1 MSQSDFVHLHVHSQ
15 YSLLEASIRPDQ
27 LVKRAFNFK
36 QNAVALTDNGN
47 MFGAVEFYFA
57 AKEHSVKAILG
68 TDVYLAPKSRL
79 QKGEDKETINQP
91 NRRLVLLAQNIEGYQ
106 NLCKISS
113 IGFQEG
119 FYYKPR
125 IDYEVLAKYNSGI
138 IALSGGKTGEIISSF
153 DRFGPDVALEKILE
167 LKKIFADRFYLEVCR
182 TSPEWTAYNEF
193 LCEAAEKTKTK
204 IVATNNVHYLEQE
217 DQITQEVLICIG
229 SNKTL
234 QDESRFR
241 LGTDQFY
248 FKSSESMRSLFH
260 DLPQACD
267 ASLEI
272 AERCE
277 VKFKLKDDSGKS
289 IYHLPNFNSD
299 DGTTQTDLIRKK
311 AFDGLEHRY
320 QEAGKRGE
328 AVSEENKPNYLNRLD
343 FELSV
348 IDKMGFTSYFL
359 IVHDFIDWAKNNSIP
374 VGPGRGSGAGSL
386 VAYSLRIT
394 DLDPVRYNL
403 LFERFLNPERI
414 SMPDFDIDF
423 CQDKRPLVIDYV
435 TKKYGEANVSQIIT
449 YGKLQARAAIR
460 DVGRVLGMAYADV
473 DVISKL
479 MPDKLGITLKEAIE
493 LEPRLKEAME
503 QNPQIN
509 TLMDLAQRVEG
520 LVRHA
525 GIHAAGIIISNKALV
540 EYAPLYRGAD
550 GENVVQY
557 DMKYAEKIGLIKFD
571 FLGLKT
577 LTHIQNALDLVE
589 QNRGK
594 KILPQDIPVSDPG
607 IYEIM
612 SKGDTLGIF
621 QFEGDGITDTLRKI
635 KPSSF
640 EDITAINALYR
651 PGPMDMIPEYTAR
664 KHGEKKAEYL
674 FPEIEGV
681 LSETYGII
689 IYQEQVMSIAS
700 LIGGYSLGEA
710 DMLRRAMGKKLASE
724 MNAQKVRFLKGA
736 KDKGFDEKKAGE
748 LFDLME
754 KFASYGF
761 NKSHAAAYCVV
772 AAQTAWLKKYY
783 PVEFYA
789 ALLSTEMSSTDD
801 IVRYVKDARSHNI
814 EVRPPNIN
822 YSDFKFS
829 IKDDTIFFSLGAIKG
844 VGEAA
849 VESIIKA
856 RNLVA
861 KGKFEN
867 LEQFFEVIDR
877 KVNKKTIES
886 LIKAGALD
894 GFGPHRSQLY
904 NGYEKYLNRASIAK
918 QDREVGQVSLFDM
931 LEDSSADNSE
941 ARIVLDEVTPWN
953 RSARLAYE
961 KEILGFYLSEH
972 PLTGLGKLYQAW
984 TTCEVNGLKN
994 IDNKKRVVLAGL
1006 ITSLREIITRKGTR
1020 MAFAQLEDLTDHVEL
1035 VIFPDVF
1042 KEAEKHL
1049 KEDHAVLLG
1058 GTLEK
1063 EGDSKK
1069 ILVDKVAR
1077 LEDILKKSK
1086 QAVFRIDGSM
1096 QSKMPELHRLL
1107 FQYPGA
1113 TAIEILIEIPEL
1125 AKLVILELEGANG
1138 FEPSTEFFDHMQN
1151 LFGRTDFIELRI

>member
-1 MSQSDFVHLHVHSQ
+1 MSSHDFVHLHVHSQ
-15 YSLLEASIRPDQ
+15 YSLLEASIRPEQ
-27 LVKRAFNFK
+27 LVNKVVEHK
-36 QNAVALTDNGN
+36 QSAVALTDNGN

-57 AKEHSVKAILG
+57 AKEKSLKAIIG

-79 QKGEDKETINQP
+79 QKGEDKETLNQP
-91 NRRLVLLAQNIEGYQ
+91 NKRLVLLAQNLEGYK

-125 IDYEVLAKYNSGI
+125 IDYDVLTKYNSGI

-153 DRFGPDVALEKILE
+153 EKFGPDIAIQKILE
-167 LKKIFADRFYLEVCR
+167 LKKIFGDRFYLELCR
-182 TSPEWTAYNEF
+182 TSPEWKSYNEF

-217 DQITQEVLICIG
+217 DQIAQEVLICIG

-248 FKSSESMRSLFH
+248 FKSSEAMRELFR

-267 ASLEI
+267 TTLEI
-272 AERCE
+272 AERCD

-289 IYHLPNFNSD
+289 IYHLPTFKAD
-299 DGTTQTDLIRKK
+299 DGSSQADLIRKK
-311 AFDGLEHRY
+311 ALEGLELRY
-320 QEAGKRGE
+320 QEAEKRGE
-328 AVSEENKPNYLNRLD
+328 TVKEEIKPDYVKRLD

-348 IDKMGFTSYFL
+348 IEKMGFTSYFL
-359 IVHDFIDWAKNNSIP
+359 IVQDFINWAKDHSIP

-423 CQDKRPLVIDYV
+423 CQDKRPQVIEYV
-435 TKKYGEANVSQIIT
+435 TKKYGETNVSQIIT

-460 DVGRVLGMAYADV
+460 DVGRVLGMAYSEV

-503 QNPQIN
+503 QNPQIG

-621 QFEGDGITDTLRKI
+621 QFEGDGITDTVKKI

-664 KHGEKKAEYL
+664 KHGDKKAEYL

-724 MNAQKVRFLKGA
+724 MTAQKVRFLKGA
-736 KDKGFDEKKAGE
+736 HDKGFDEKKAGE

-772 AAQTAWLKKYY
+772 AAQTAWLKRYY
-783 PVEFYA
+783 PVEFFA
-789 ALLSTEMSSTDD
+789 ALLSTEMSSTED
-801 IVRYVKDARSHNI
+801 IVRYVKDARSHGI

-849 VESIIKA
+849 VESLINA
-856 RNLVA
+856 RNLLPN
-861 KGKFEN
+861 KQFES

-894 GFGPHRSQLY
+894 GFGPHRAQLY
-904 NGYEKYLNRASIAK
+904 TGYEKYLNRASVTK

-931 LEDSSADNSE
+931 LENSSADNNE
-941 ARIVLDEVTPWN
+941 AKIVLDDITPWN

-972 PLTGLGKLYQAW
+972 PLSGLGKLYRAW
-984 TTCEVNGLKN
+984 TTCEVDGLKS
-994 IDNKKRVVLAGL
+994 IDNKKRVVIAGL
-1006 ITSLREIITRKGTR
+1006 VTSLREIITRKGTR
-1020 MAFAQLEDLTDHVEL
+1020 MAFAQLEDLTAHVEL
-1035 VIFPDVF
+1035 VIFPDVY
-1042 KEAEKHL
+1042 KEAEKFL

-1086 QAVFRIDGSM
+1086 QAIFRIDGSM
-1096 QSKMPELHRLL
+1096 QSKMAEFHKLL

-1125 AKLVILELEGANG
+1125 AKLVSLELEDQNG
-1138 FEPSTEFFDHMQN
+1138 FDPSTEFFDHMQN